1 MTGETV
7 MRLLQTETLKRKY
20 LRLKKTIGGYS
31 DKTVNLYKLY
41 LNIIEVDDIQ
51 ILEVVEYA
59 LYSSI
64 EREVEAFVFK
74 NVR

>member
-1 MTGETV
+1 MHF
-7 MRLLQTETLKRKY
+7 LQTETLKVKY

-31 DKTVNLYKLY
+31 DHTENLYKLY
-41 LNIIEVDDIQ
+41 LTIIEVDDIQ
-51 ILEVVEYA
+51 IREAVEYA

-74 NVR
+74 KVR